1 MRMIPHIQNVVK
13 VELTSGRDGLVRL
26 EFDPYG
32 RVTEAVVV
40 NGGEYYLD
48 DPIISV
54 VDASNRGK
62 GALLK
67 PIVENGEIRSI
78 EIAEP
83 GIDYNPLTTTAEVVP
98 IGSGF
103 VAEGVVQ
110 YWQPDRFLCH

>member
-1 MRMIPHIQNVVK
+1 MTP
-13 VELTSGRDGLVRL
+13 S
-26 EFDPYG
+26 
-32 RVTEAVVV
+32 
-40 NGGEYYLD
+40 
-48 DPIISV
+48 ISV

-83 GIDYNPLTTTAEVVP
+83 GIDYNPLTTSGIVVP

-103 VAEGVVQ
+103 VAEVLFNIGNLIDSLSLITRVGYHLTITGVSCLNPISHRLGNRDMDILVIQ
-110 YWQPDRFLCH
+110 QTLLSDC